1 MTGNNN
7 SNTTNVNVAET
18 IVVTRHP
25 TLIDYLREIGGVHG
39 RRVVGVLPLHLAV
52 EAAEV
57 VNVAIN
63 PPIELRGVELSL
75 AQVRQYATPPAV
87 YRVERIG

>member
-1 MTGNNN
+1 MVTGDDVRVIE
-7 SNTTNVNVAET
+7 STTPDDV
-18 IVVTRHP
+18 R
-25 TLIDYLREIGGVHG
+25 G
-39 RRVVGVLPLHLAV
+39 RRVVGVLPLHMAA
-52 EAAEV
+52 EPAEV

-63 PPIELRGVELSL
+63 TPIELRGVELSL

>member
-1 MTGNNN
+1 MVTGDDVRVIE
-7 SNTTNVNVAET
+7 SATPDDV
-18 IVVTRHP
+18 R
-25 TLIDYLREIGGVHG
+25 G

>member
-7 SNTTNVNVAET
+7 SNVTNVNVAET
-18 IVVTRHP
+18 IVVTRHLA
-25 TLIDYLREIGGVHG
+25 LIDYLRKIWGGHG
-39 RRVVGVLPLHLAV
+39 RRVVGVLPLHLA
-52 EAAEV
+52 AEV
-57 VNVAIN
+57 VNIAIN